1 MKVNRTFA
9 ERSGMTTE
17 MMQQADSVY
26 AIISDALNGM
36 YEEVHTEKIIESCE
50 YVLQALFGSPLD
62 NTKHRYTREYK
73 FKKQWV
79 GRKYC
84 CNTTGEVFTIPDGVY
99 ETAFYSFG
107 NAFVDVGRLNFYAR
121 FSNCTEI
128 KETLYV

>member
-1 MKVNRTFA
+1 MRCNRAFA
-9 ERSGMTTE
+9 ERSGMTPG
-17 MMQQADSVY
+17 MMDQADSVY

-50 YVLQALFGSPLD
+50 YVLQALFGFPLD
-62 NTKHRYTREYK
+62 NTKHRYTREHK
-73 FKKQWV
+73 FKRQWEN
-79 GRKYC
+79 RRFR
-84 CNTTGEVFTIPDGVY
+84 CNTTGEVFTIPNDVY

-128 KETLYV
+128 VEE